1 MKDPEKAAA
10 LLVFPL
16 IFAILGMVFSI
27 RNATIINVSIN
38 SQTFTSGLGNLYM
51 STATGPNAPLPLGVK
66 IVGACPGED
75 SCVLGSGAAP
85 DKVCVP
91 SSVWSL
97 IIVNQF
103 FASVAIILQA
113 AMAAALCARRGTRVI
128 HQLLGASVIFLLII
142 AFASLCGVPARFY
155 KVCSTIPSDVNGVS
169 VTYALDFG
177 GQLPFL
183 PDCPAPL
190 ALSYTLFSCSRLPP
204 RLLAFSNRKPCGKPP
219 AAGCLLHRAKRASCA
234 GCLVR
239 SRHVVFCPVT
249 QRRAVITRLF
259 YQSRIPVEAL

>member
-38 SQTFTSGLGNLYM
+38 SQTFTSGLGNLYT
-51 STATGPNAPLPLGVK
+51 SPATAPNAPLPSTGFK
-66 IVGACPGED
+66 ISGACPGED
-75 SCVLGSGAAP
+75 SCVPASDSAP

-91 SSVWSL
+91 SSVWAL

-142 AFASLCGVPARFY
+142 AFGALCGVPARFY
-155 KVCSTIPSDVNGVS
+155 KVCSTIPSSVNGVS

-183 PDCPAPL
+183 PDCPSPL

-219 AAGCLLHRAKRASCA
+219 AAGCLLHRA
-234 GCLVR
+234 
-239 SRHVVFCPVT
+239 
-249 QRRAVITRLF
+249 
-259 YQSRIPVEAL
+259 